1 MLVYFYIIFINI
13 IYLFMQIYIYIYKY
27 LYIYVYSI
35 FFLEPTSI
43 FLPYTTFVFLGLVA
57 VADIIFMI
65 VTIVGLYKLI
75 KACRKEGIKN
85 YLKSTW
91 NFLHAFVTVFS
102 ICTFAC
108 VFARVGAVMW
118 AMKQYQ
124 TDPEVFVSFS
134 YLGQLDYFVQ
144 AFIGFVVMATNLEF
158 LRLLRFNKKIGLL
171 TATMRQSLKPLASF
185 GIIFAFIFLSY
196 VSLAFLLFN
205 SHLEDYANFGIS
217 VVSLTRMFLGQFDV
231 PAYRRVAPF
240 LGPML
245 FFTYMVAIQMVLI
258 NMFIGII
265 CETFEEV
272 RMDIE
277 KQSNDH
283 EIVSFMTHRF
293 KKIAGAAVG
302 PSVQPIY
309 REWKSEWEMTMDSI
323 EEKSESIVYLLRNI
337 EAEEV
342 SSLVVFLYFLQISC
356 S

>member
-1 MLVYFYIIFINI
+1 MTNCRFLIVGLIAIADLV
-13 IYLFMQIYIYIYKY
+13 
-27 LYIYVYSI
+27 
-35 FFLEPTSI
+35 
-43 FLPYTTFVFLGLVA
+43 
-57 VADIIFMI
+57 FMI
-65 VTIVGLYKLI
+65 VTLVGLYKLV
-75 KACRKEGIKN
+75 KACRKEGVKN
-85 YLKSTW
+85 YLRSAW

-102 ICTFAC
+102 ICTFSC

-118 AMKQYQ
+118 AMKQYKK
-124 TDPEVFVSFS
+124 DPEVFVSFS

-171 TATMRQSLKPLASF
+171 TATIRQSMKPLASF
-185 GIIFAFIFLSY
+185 GIIFSFIFLSY
-196 VSLAFLLFN
+196 VCLAHLLFVGQ
-205 SHLEDYANFGIS
+205 LENYKNFGSS

-231 PAYRRVAPF
+231 PAYRAIAPI
-240 LGPML
+240 LGPMM

-272 RMDIE
+272 RIDIE

-283 EIVSFMTHRF
+283 EIVSFMTNRF

-302 PSVQPIY
+302 PAVDPIY
-309 REWKSEWEMTMDSI
+309 REWKSEWELTMDSI
-323 EEKSESIVYLLRNI
+323 EEKSDSIIYLLRNV

-342 SSLVVFLYFLQISC
+342 SRQFVLLSAWLHT
-356 S
+356 

>member
-1 MLVYFYIIFINI
+1 MNVFIFINRLI
-13 IYLFMQIYIYIYKY
+13 L
-27 LYIYVYSI
+27 LS
-35 FFLEPTSI
+35 FFT
-43 FLPYTTFVFLGLVA
+43 GLVA
-57 VADIIFMI
+57 VADLIFMI
-65 VTIVGLYKLI
+65 VTIVGLYKLV
-75 KACRKEGIKN
+75 KACRKQGIRN
-85 YLKSTW
+85 YLKSAW
-91 NFLHAFVTVFS
+91 NFLHAFVTIFS
-102 ICTFAC
+102 ICTFSC

-118 AMKQYQ
+118 AMKQYK

-171 TATMRQSLKPLASF
+171 TSTMRESMKPLASF

-205 SHLEDYANFGIS
+205 SQLEDYSSFGIS

-231 PAYRRVAPF
+231 PAYKSVAPV
-240 LGPML
+240 LGPVL
-245 FFTYMVAIQMVLI
+245 FFTYMIAIQMVLI

-283 EIVSFMTHRF
+283 EIVSFMTNRF

-323 EEKSESIVYLLRNI
+323 EEKSDSIVYLMRNI

-342 SSLVVFLYFLQISC
+342 SVFLIFSSFNIRRARKCNSKLHSKSIS
-356 S
+356 SPIVQR

>member
-1 MLVYFYIIFINI
+1 MV
-13 IYLFMQIYIYIYKY
+13 
-27 LYIYVYSI
+27 
-35 FFLEPTSI
+35 
-43 FLPYTTFVFLGLVA
+43 
-57 VADIIFMI
+57 
-65 VTIVGLYKLI
+65 VTLVGLYKLV
-75 KACRKEGIKN
+75 KTCRKIGIKN
-85 YLKSTW
+85 YLKSAW

-102 ICTFAC
+102 ICTFSC

-118 AMKQYQ
+118 AMKQYKA
-124 TDPEVFVSFS
+124 DPEVFVSFA

-171 TATMRQSLKPLASF
+171 TATIRQSMKPLASF

-196 VSLAFLLFN
+196 VSLAHLLFV
-205 SHLEDYANFGIS
+205 SQLEDYKNFGIS

-231 PAYRRVAPF
+231 ESYRAIAPF

-272 RMDIE
+272 RIDIE

-283 EIVSFMTHRF
+283 EIVSFMTNRF

-302 PSVQPIY
+302 PSVDPIY
-309 REWKSEWEMTMDSI
+309 REWKSDWEVTMDSI
-323 EEKSESIVYLLRNI
+323 EEKSDSIIYLLRNV

-342 SSLVVFLYFLQISC
+342 SYEVYSSPVFSMVSRLCIVCSFKVPVMCCHILGAYFFQLRYVWEGFS
-356 S
+356 SSGL